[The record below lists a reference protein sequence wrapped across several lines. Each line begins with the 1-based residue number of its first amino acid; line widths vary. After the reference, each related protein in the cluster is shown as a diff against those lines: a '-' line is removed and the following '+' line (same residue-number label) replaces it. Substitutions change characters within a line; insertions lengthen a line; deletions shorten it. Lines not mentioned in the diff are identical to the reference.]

1 MDISNKLYP
10 GLCKGIYC
18 YGSGIDAFNQKINL
32 YNDDAMKAQWVGWGD
47 NSDLG
52 LEQDFADSIRE
63 RRDPAASG
71 LDGLKAVE
79 VTVAAYK
86 SAKSKQRVAV

>member
-1 MDISNKLYP
+1 
-10 GLCKGIYC
+10 
-18 YGSGIDAFNQKINL
+18 
-32 YNDDAMKAQWVGWGD
+32 QWVGWGD

-52 LEQDFADSIRE
+52 LVQDFADSIRE

-86 SAKSKQRVAV
+86 SAKSNQRVAV

>member
-1 MDISNKLYP
+1 MTV
-10 GLCKGIYC
+10 
-18 YGSGIDAFNQKINL
+18 
-32 YNDDAMKAQWVGWGD
+32 AQTREEKQTVAGTRWYIVHAYT
-47 NSDLG
+47 NF
-52 LEQDFADSIRE
+52 ERKVADSIRE

>member
-1 MDISNKLYP
+1 MDII
-10 GLCKGIYC
+10 GEKGVVTV
-18 YGSGIDAFNQKINL
+18 DAFNQKINL
-32 YNDDAMKAQWVGWGD
+32 YNDDAMKTQWVGWGD

-52 LEQDFADSIRE
+52 LVRDFADSIRE

-71 LDGLKAVE
+71 VDGLRAVE

-86 SAKSKQRVAV
+86 SAKSKKRIAV